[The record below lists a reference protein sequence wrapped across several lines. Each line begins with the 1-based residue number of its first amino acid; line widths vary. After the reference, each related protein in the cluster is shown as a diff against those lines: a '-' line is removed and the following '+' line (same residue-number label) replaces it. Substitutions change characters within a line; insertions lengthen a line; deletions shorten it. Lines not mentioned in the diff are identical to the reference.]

1 MNNAAFTLSLKQ
13 MGFNI
18 KPNTKK
24 DLKIDVFGDWNRN
37 NKKYAFVIVNS
48 FSDKLLKEVEFSNAV
63 NFCKNNHYKLIII
76 SKKNI
81 NKITQVD
88 YKVINHKELKKLLN
102 DYNRAYIETI

>member
-18 KPNTKK
+18 KNNTKK
-24 DLKIDVFGDWNRN
+24 DLKIDVLGDWTRN

-48 FSDKLLKEVEFSNAV
+48 FSDNLLKEIEFSNAI
-63 NFCKNNHYKLIII
+63 NFCKSNNYTLIVI

-81 NKITQVD
+81 NEIIKVD
-88 YKVINHKELKKLLN
+88 YKVINHNNLKKLLN
-102 DYNRAYIETI
+102 DYNRAYIKSI